1 MSSSRGSEK
10 GNLADNILQI
20 VKFWKPLIF
29 MIEGTWV
36 ASAREGDDSSSSLTT
51 AFKTHHRFI
60 IMSIVFCP
68 RLFQKVESLWLFDH
82 PKYPQHVSAIALITW
97 YLILFWQSLIIIL
110 IVINIFMAC
119 HHFLWIFFMQNL
131 NYSLPMEVEATSLNA
146 WVPVPRPEVAEL
158 WFCHCHLTRIYKS

>member
-20 VKFWKPLIF
+20 VKFWKQLILL
-29 MIEGTWV
+29 IEGTWV

-60 IMSIVFCP
+60 IMSILFRP
-68 RLFQKVESLWLFDH
+68 RLSEKAASLWIPNIHNMFRPL
-82 PKYPQHVSAIALITW
+82 PSW

-110 IVINIFMAC
+110 TVINIFMAC

-146 WVPVPRPEVAEL
+146 WVPLPRPEVAEL
-158 WFCHCHLTRIYKS
+158 WFFHCHLTRTYKS